1 MILASCGINNVSYLS
16 GDHMMNTRTRRV
28 LFLTFLL
35 VLWPTLSPESQGA
48 VEMLQDAS
56 VTIDGRTMEDH
67 AAAMKH
73 QTVREILAAFGRAET
88 AVQTRDLDGLM
99 NFYAQ
104 AYNYHGL
111 KPTDVRRIWG
121 EVFDHYR
128 DLSSTHLFSG
138 IKVFRSGQH
147 LRAEIICTGG
157 LYGTEV
163 EGAKKITLDS
173 WFREVHYLVHEDGAW
188 RFLGNAGD
196 APQTAPATSAP
207 HHPLF

>member
-1 MILASCGINNVSYLS
+1 
-16 GDHMMNTRTRRV
+16 MNTRIRLV
-28 LFLTFLL
+28 LFLTFLVL
-35 VLWPTLSPESQGA
+35 LWPVLSPESQGA
-48 VEMLQDAS
+48 VEVLQEAS
-56 VTIDGRTMEDH
+56 VTVEGRTMADH
-67 AAAMKH
+67 DAAMK
-73 QTVREILAAFGRAET
+73 QPALREILAAFGRAEA
-88 AVQTRDLDGLM
+88 AVQARDLDGLM
-99 NFYAQ
+99 NFYAK

-111 KPTDVRRIWG
+111 KPADVRRVWG

-138 IKVFRSGQH
+138 IKVFRSGPQ

-163 EGAKKITLDS
+163 EGSKKITLDS
-173 WFREVHYLVHEDGAW
+173 WFREVHYLVHEDEAW

-196 APQTAPATSAP
+196 APSATPFTSSP

>member
-1 MILASCGINNVSYLS
+1 MNRHILQ
-16 GDHMMNTRTRRV
+16 
-28 LFLTFLL
+28 FLL
-35 VLWPTLSPESQGA
+35 LTLAVLLWSVLPPDSQAVVNVLPE
-48 VEMLQDAS
+48 AS
-56 VTIDGRTMEDH
+56 VTVDDRVLADH
-67 AAAMKH
+67 AAAVKH
-73 QTVREILAAFGRAET
+73 PPLIEILAAFGRAEK

-99 NFYAQ
+99 NFYAK

-111 KPTDVRRIWG
+111 KPADVRRIWS
-121 EVFDHYR
+121 EVFVHYR

-138 IKVFRSGQH
+138 VKVFRSGSQ

-163 EGAKKITLDS
+163 EGGRQITLDS

-196 APQTAPATSAP
+196 APRTAPATSAP

>member
-1 MILASCGINNVSYLS
+1 M
-16 GDHMMNTRTRRV
+16 TRQIRLV
-28 LFLTFLL
+28 LFVIFLSL
-35 VLWPTLSPESQGA
+35 LCPAFVPESRGA
-48 VEMLQDAS
+48 VEVLAEAS
-56 VTIDGRTMEDH
+56 VTVDGRVVADH
-67 AAAMKH
+67 KAGIKH
-73 QTVREILAAFGRAET
+73 PPLREILAAFEQAER
-88 AVQTRDLDGLM
+88 AVQKRDLDGLM
-99 NFYAQ
+99 NFYAK

-111 KPTDVRRIWG
+111 KQADVRRIWG
-121 EVFDHYR
+121 EVFVHYR

-138 IKVFRSGQH
+138 MKVFRSGSQ

-163 EGAKKITLDS
+163 ERGKKITLDS

-196 APQTAPATSAP
+196 APSAAPFTSSP